1 MQLDTQ
7 GEYLLIASEKGMG
20 KLTAVSEFSPQG
32 RGGKGVKC
40 YKIMEKTGN
49 VVGVRAVNK
58 DNEVM
63 MISTEGIIIQMP
75 CEDISVLGRITSGV
89 KLMNLSEDARVAS
102 IEKVRQAEEAEKAA
116 EEEASEEA
124 ETESEAEMTEDVLEN
139 AEDVPEEE

>member
-1 MQLDTQ
+1 
-7 GEYLLIASEKGMG
+7 
-20 KLTAVSEFSPQG
+20 
-32 RGGKGVKC
+32 
-40 YKIMEKTGN
+40 
-49 VVGVRAVNK
+49 
-58 DNEVM
+58 
-63 MISTEGIIIQMP
+63 MP